1 MSRTAEDWHAYRKLA
16 LEARALMQDAAG
28 LISLLQEDHRFDEQH
43 AQAAYA
49 EDKLDRAIENLNT
62 VIGSVTGGWWD
73 EEGTIDG

>member
-28 LISLLQEDHRFDEQH
+28 LLSLMQEDLRFDDQH
-43 AQAAYA
+43 AEAAYA
-49 EDKLDRAIENLNT
+49 EDKLFRAITNLNT

-73 EEGTIDG
+73 EENTTDG